1 MQEQLRVL
9 INTLQG
15 AWLNRKYIL
24 ISAWILCPLGWL
36 WVTLLPNQY
45 TSEAKVYA
53 DTQSILQPLLRGIA
67 IQTDPSQ
74 KLNLM
79 AKTLLNTRNLETIGQ
94 EIDANIIATTAE
106 EYEELLEELKENI
119 KIQSTARNNL
129 YTISYTGNDPVY
141 AKNVVQAALDVFIE
155 STLGDKRL
163 DQEQASE
170 VISDQI
176 SYYENRLINAEKDLA
191 QFKREYIGF
200 LPGSDKSYYANLEQ
214 QQFALEQAE
223 LELKEA
229 ISRLNEANSQLEQE
243 KTNAL
248 NGSYSIET
256 EFDTRIS
263 AVEIRLDELLFRY
276 TEKHPDVIE
285 TKRQIEELKELR
297 TKTMTKQ
304 LSGDGLKDN
313 LVFQDL
319 KITIN
324 QLGNEIASLEVRV
337 DKHRN
342 KIDALKSKLER
353 IPDVEAMLTSLTRN
367 YDITKNK
374 YEELLSRGERAS
386 ISHSIGSSSSDI
398 KFKIIEPPKI
408 PTSASGP
415 NRVLLL
421 SAVLVVGLGIGGGV
435 SFTVSQINPVIFST
449 DQLYRV
455 TGVPVFGVVS
465 ATDSSG
471 ILMRTNRSKRLFL
484 FVSSLLVL
492 AYAMAIVITLNPESY
507 QSIYSNVYKIL
518 NL

>member
-9 INTLQG
+9 INTFQG

-79 AKTLLNTRNLETIGQ
+79 AKTLLNTRNLETIGR

-106 EYEELLEELKENI
+106 EYEEILDELKSNI

-129 YTISYTGNDPVY
+129 YTISYTGDNPVY

-176 SYYENRLINAEKDLA
+176 SYYENRLIKAEKDLA
-191 QFKREYIGF
+191 QFKKEYIGF
-200 LPGSDKSYYANLEQ
+200 LPGSDKSYYAKLED
-214 QQFALEQAE
+214 QQFALEQSE

-243 KTNAL
+243 RASAIRGN
-248 NGSYSIET
+248 YSIET

-285 TKRQIEELKELR
+285 TKRQLTELKQLR
-297 TKTMTKQ
+297 SDMMQEQ
-304 LSGDGLKDN
+304 LSADGLKDN

-342 KIDALKSKLER
+342 KIIDLTSKLER
-353 IPDVEAMLTSLTRN
+353 IPEVEAMLTSLTRS

-408 PTSASGP
+408 PTEASGP
-415 NRVLLL
+415 NRILLL
-421 SAVLVVGLGIGGGV
+421 SVVLVAGLGIGLAV
-435 SFTVSQINPVIFST
+435 SFAVSQVHPVVFST

-465 ATDSSG
+465 ATDRSG
-471 ILMRTNRSKRLFL
+471 ILTSTKRSTLVFY
-484 FVSSLLVL
+484 FVCILLIL
-492 AYAMAIVITLNPESY
+492 AYGMSVVITLDPESY
-507 QSIYSNVYKIL
+507 QSIYNNVHKIMIM
-518 NL
+518 